1 MSAAKFL
8 GVLGVVL
15 SAMALVVASRLARRR
30 RWTSRGLSVA
40 TGFAVAILAAVVI
53 SDWPTDW
60 LNEFWASHSV
70 LAAVG
75 TTALLAAVA
84 FLAFEARET
93 AKQEELSR
101 KVSVAGLSGL
111 VDRLIDVDL
120 ALFMIQQG
128 NAVAGYTR
136 DGRPL
141 QWLSTTRE
149 ELQAAAAQW
158 NGRRD
163 DPELTHALSDED
175 RAELLGQC
183 VRRTV
188 GGMRD
193 WASLVGT
200 SADGREALVSLGE
213 VRIALLEVSGT
224 LRREE
229 HEELEHQLNALRRR
243 VQLLAFIFEKVSS
256 GPLQRPGV
264 LVRKSKTEQ
273 PDAAVDDQVLA
284 QVEDIGSG
292 LGSLLQIARHESQM

>member
-1 MSAAKFL
+1 MLA
-8 GVLGVVL
+8 VVL
-15 SAMALVVASRLARRR
+15 AGAVLVIVSRRARRR

-40 TGFAVAILAAVVI
+40 TTAAVAILAAVVI

-60 LNEFWASHSV
+60 LNQFWASHSV

-93 AKQEELSR
+93 ANQEELSR
-101 KVSVAGLSGL
+101 KVTVAGLAGL

-120 ALFMIQQG
+120 AVLMVQQG
-128 NAVAGYTR
+128 NTVSSYTS

-141 QWLSTTRE
+141 QWLSKTRE
-149 ELQAAAAQW
+149 DLQKAAGQ
-158 NGRRD
+158 GDGHRE
-163 DPELTHALSDED
+163 DPEFARALSDED
-175 RAELLGQC
+175 RADILAQS

-213 VRIALLEVSGT
+213 VRIALLEAAGA
-224 LRREE
+224 LRCEEREV
-229 HEELEHQLNALRRR
+229 LEHQLNGLRRR

-264 LVRKSKTEQ
+264 LVGRSKTGH
-273 PDAAVDDQVLA
+273 PDATVDPEVLA
-284 QVEDIGSG
+284 QAENAGRE
-292 LGSLLQIARHESQM
+292 LGPLLQVKSLLVV